1 MVRWSSRNNN
11 NNSGGAELTTTLTFI
26 MGCRIRP
33 SSYNNNT
40 STRNQDKC
48 SGCPRLCCFM
58 NISCQLARQR
68 EYGVRA
74 EADLLQLPG
83 GRLRG
88 PGIRTR
94 QEDLRGLLPLQTGV
108 SRPALRIRRPA
119 ESCRKDDS
127 SLSLYDGDD
136 A

>member
-1 MVRWSSRNNN
+1 MQN
-11 NNSGGAELTTTLTFI
+11 TTFI
-26 MGCRIRP
+26 L
-33 SSYNNNT
+33 
-40 STRNQDKC
+40 QQQHEHKE
-48 SGCPRLCCFM
+48 SGQMFRMSKIVLLHEHQF
-58 NISCQLARQR
+58 CQLARQR